1 MRIVHVI
8 RQFHPAVGGMESVA
22 RELAA
27 AQVKSGHEVRVV
39 TLNRVFKDAIAEQLP
54 ASDIVDGAEVIRVP
68 FFGSTRYPF
77 APSVIKYIRD
87 ADVVHVHA
95 IDFFFDY
102 LAWTKWLHRKK
113 LVVSTHGGFFHTSY
127 ASRLKWLYFFTVT
140 RLSLAWYDAVVA
152 VSAADQE
159 LFSRIRKRGVVCIE
173 NGANVSKYANAS
185 SPVPEKT
192 ILALG
197 RLSSNKG
204 LDRLLGFLAT
214 LHRHD
219 RQWKLIIAG
228 RPWDIEARNLTAL
241 ADTYNVRHA
250 VEINTGPDDDEIR
263 VLMARCSVIV
273 SASTYEGFGVA
284 ALEGMSAG
292 LFPLLND
299 IPTFRQLIE
308 RLRVGLLVDFS
319 DIEVAADHFIEQWRD
334 IKDNYS
340 RYRNA
345 SIEASSEYDW
355 RRVSEI
361 YMELYEFIR
370 NIKKRVIFDVPI
382 AVGSALQTV
391 KLLDDQYE
399 HGGSS
404 IVAFANANLLNVAYR
419 DERLRNTLQQSI
431 VLNDGVGVD
440 VASLILYGSAFPENV
455 NGTDFIPYYLQNTRH
470 RFRVVLIGGHPEI
483 AERAGQHF
491 SSLHSQHRFVGC
503 RHGYFRKDQTAEIN
517 AWISAL
523 KPDVILVAMGVPR
536 QEWWLA
542 ENLDATGCGLG
553 FGVGG
558 LFDFVSGRSPR
569 APFWIRTARLE
580 WLYRFIREPVRLAR
594 RYIVGNPVFV
604 LRVVGQRL
612 LHLRAQTMEINL
624 TPRAKQRATHGKNH
638 LRRLR

>member
-1 MRIVHVI
+1 M
-8 RQFHPAVGGMESVA
+8 
-22 RELAA
+22 
-27 AQVKSGHEVRVV
+27 
-39 TLNRVFKDAIAEQLP
+39 
-54 ASDIVDGAEVIRVP
+54 
-68 FFGSTRYPF
+68 
-77 APSVIKYIRD
+77 
-87 ADVVHVHA
+87 
-95 IDFFFDY
+95 
-102 LAWTKWLHRKK
+102 
-113 LVVSTHGGFFHTSY
+113 
-127 ASRLKWLYFFTVT
+127 
-140 RLSLAWYDAVVA
+140 
-152 VSAADQE
+152 
-159 LFSRIRKRGVVCIE
+159 CIE

-228 RPWDIEARNLTAL
+228 RSWDIEARDLTAL
-241 ADTYNVRHA
+241 ADTCNVRHA
-250 VEINTGPDDDEIR
+250 VEINTGPDDAEIR

-284 ALEGMSAG
+284 ALEGMAAG

-299 IPTFRQLIE
+299 IPTFRQLIK
-308 RLRVGLLVDFS
+308 RLGVGLLVDFS
-319 DIEVAADHFIEQWRD
+319 DIEAAADRFIEQWRD

-340 RYRNA
+340 RYRNH

-355 RRVSEI
+355 RRVSEV

-382 AVGSALQTV
+382 AVGTALQTV
-391 KLLDDQYE
+391 NLLDDQYE

-404 IVAFANANLLNVAYR
+404 IVAFANAHLLNVAYR
-419 DERLRNTLQQSI
+419 DERLRDTLRQSI
-431 VLNDGVGVD
+431 VLNDGVGAD
-440 VASLILYGSAFPENV
+440 VASFILYGSAFPENV

-470 RFRVVLIGGHPEI
+470 RFRIVLIGGHPGI
-483 AERAGQHF
+483 AERVGKHF
-491 SSLHSQHRFVGC
+491 SNLHPQHLFVGC
-503 RHGYFRKDQTAEIN
+503 RHGYFGKDQTAEIN

-523 KPDVILVAMGVPR
+523 RPDVILVAMGVPR

-542 ENLDATGCGLG
+542 ENLDATGCRLG

-558 LFDFVSGRSPR
+558 LFDFVSGRSTR
-569 APFWIRTARLE
+569 APLWIRSARLE
-580 WLYRFIREPVRLAR
+580 WLYRFIREPARLAR
-594 RYIVGNPVFV
+594 RYIVGNPVFI

-612 LHLRAQTMEINL
+612 LHLRAQTVEIDL
-624 TPRAKQRATHGKNH
+624 PPRVKQRATTHGKSH
-638 LRRLR
+638 LGGLR